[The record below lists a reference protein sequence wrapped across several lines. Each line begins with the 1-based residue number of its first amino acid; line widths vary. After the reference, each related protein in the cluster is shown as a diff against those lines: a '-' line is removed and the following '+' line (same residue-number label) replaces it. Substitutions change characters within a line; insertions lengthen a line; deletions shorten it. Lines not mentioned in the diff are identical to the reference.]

1 MNPLPKP
8 ALQVALVELSA
19 RDEFKVVLQFI
30 REEREQFIRDLR
42 QAEGP
47 NDVMKLSGSIS
58 TLDELL
64 MALTLE

>member
-1 MNPLPKP
+1 MSQLPKP
-8 ALQVALVELSA
+8 ELQAAIAELHT
-19 RDEFKVVLQFI
+19 RDEFGVVLQFI

-64 MALTLE
+64 LALSPP